1 MKYEIGVYWY
11 FKAGGKRKALPLL
24 KKFIPKGRTIFTR
37 LAKEIDHL
45 GVAYQ
50 TDNLNDLDLGAGED
64 LPNLEAAD
72 EFDTYAIGGGEQYI
86 LENFTDTYQLK
97 FVNVFFLRFANVFAR
112 QTCREKIIENVKV
125 LIDAGYKCSYSEDM
139 FRSVPSGIMKIH
151 GETIEESMFRIS
163 DITLER
169 NQRFII
175 NHLTVS
181 PEHALFKMIDE

>member
-1 MKYEIGVYWY
+1 
-11 FKAGGKRKALPLL
+11 
-24 KKFIPKGRTIFTR
+24 
-37 LAKEIDHL
+37 
-45 GVAYQ
+45 
-50 TDNLNDLDLGAGED
+50 
-64 LPNLEAAD
+64 
-72 EFDTYAIGGGEQYI
+72 
-86 LENFTDTYQLK
+86 
-97 FVNVFFLRFANVFAR
+97 
-112 QTCREKIIENVKV
+112 
-125 LIDAGYKCSYSEDM
+125 M